1 MDFEEQKVPDSIL
14 DKYTKVCTC
23 RSISRKTIKEAI
35 NDGCDKSENAPV
47 RAQALAAV
55 KTAVCALSNSYRT
68 WENYQN
74 RVQKKKINNQLHN
87 LTGIV

>member
-35 NDGCDKSENAPV
+35 NDGCDTIPKIRERTGAGTGSCGGKNCGV
-47 RAQALAAV
+47 RIV
-55 KTAVCALSNSYRT
+55 KLLRDMGKLPKPGA
-68 WENYQN
+68 
-74 RVQKKKINNQLHN
+74 KKED
-87 LTGIV
+87 

>member
-35 NDGCDKSENAPV
+35 NDGCDTIPKIRERTGAGTGSCGGKHCGV
-47 RAQALAAV
+47 RIV
-55 KTAVCALSNSYRT
+55 KLLQDMGKLPKPGA
-68 WENYQN
+68 
-74 RVQKKKINNQLHN
+74 KKDE
-87 LTGIV
+87 

>member
-35 NDGCDKSENAPV
+35 NDGCDTIPKIRERTGAVPV
-47 RAQALAAV
+47 PAV
-55 KTAVCALSNSYRT
+55 AKLWCPHR
-68 WENYQN
+68 
-74 RVQKKKINNQLHN
+74 
-87 LTGIV
+87 